1 MTPAEKQALLD
12 VIAGSKG
19 FVGIHSCSD
28 TCHSPGS
35 EANFSSAR
43 YKNDGDQ
50 ADPYIKMLGGEFIMH
65 GKQQPG
71 QLIKADPKFPGL
83 ETVPANFQ
91 VTEEWYSLKN
101 FPAYFHVLFVQ
112 DVSGMTGDMYDRP
125 NYPSTWVRL
134 EGQGRVFY
142 ASMGHRDDI
151 WTNPIFQT
159 VLAAGL
165 NWSLKR
171 VDADV
176 TPNLATVAP
185 KASELPLSP
194 KNK

>member
-1 MTPAEKQALLD
+1 MT
-12 VIAGSKG
+12 
-19 FVGIHSCSD
+19 
-28 TCHSPGS
+28 
-35 EANFSSAR
+35 
-43 YKNDGDQ
+43 Y
-50 ADPYIKMLGGEFIMH
+50 
-65 GKQQPG
+65 
-71 QLIKADPKFPGL
+71 
-83 ETVPANFQ
+83 
-91 VTEEWYSLKN
+91 EWYTLKN
-101 FPAYFHVLFVQ
+101 FPEYFHVLFVQ

-194 KNK
+194 KKK